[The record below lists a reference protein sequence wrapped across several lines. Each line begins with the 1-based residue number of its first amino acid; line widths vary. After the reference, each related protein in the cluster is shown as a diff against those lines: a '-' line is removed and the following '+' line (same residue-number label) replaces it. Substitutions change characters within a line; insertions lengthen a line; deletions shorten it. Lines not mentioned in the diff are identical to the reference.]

1 MEYLWQLDPY
11 LSLQS
16 LLFDMAH
23 REQFSKNYFPARR
36 AKTKTPG
43 NLDTFWLHET
53 GTSAV

>member
-43 NLDTFWLHET
+43 NLHTFWLHET